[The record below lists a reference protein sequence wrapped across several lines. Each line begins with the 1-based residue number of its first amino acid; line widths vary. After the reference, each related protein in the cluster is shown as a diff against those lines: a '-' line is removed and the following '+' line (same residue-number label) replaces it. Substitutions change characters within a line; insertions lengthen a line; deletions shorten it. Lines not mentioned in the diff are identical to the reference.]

1 MALSY
6 HDIVSGLESEF
17 FLARIRS
24 QVAGIEDPDELRT
37 IVMALVELLQA
48 QRDTF
53 LGFVGGDDV
62 DPTDT
67 GLDTLFAEPPANGEA
82 DSSS

>member
-6 HDIVSGLESEF
+6 YEIVSGLESEF

-24 QVAGIEDPDELRT
+24 QVTNIDDPEELRT
-37 IVMALVELLQA
+37 IVMALVELLQH

-53 LGFVGGDDV
+53 LGWVGGEDV

-67 GLDTLFAEPPANGEA
+67 LIGSLFSDEEA
-82 DSSS
+82 A